1 MNGVSSR
8 SRIILFGAVFIVA
21 LLALLPMRTGMEW
34 LGLSDRGVAARSADG
49 SVWNGQLIE
58 SQFGDAALG
67 NVDAG
72 LNLFPLMLGRAR
84 VAVARSPDNAAIFGD
99 FRGTISVSGI
109 SDMNATL
116 PADWLFA
123 PLPVSALELEN
134 VTVEFDNGQCADADG
149 LVRARIGGSLGG
161 IALPEA
167 LVGNAACE
175 DDALLLPLI
184 SQSGMEQMDVRILA
198 DGDFSAELRITVAN
212 EDARQQLAQSGF
224 APGPNGYQMSVQGR
238 F

>member
-1 MNGVSSR
+1 MNGASSK
-8 SRIILFGAVFIVA
+8 SRIILFGAVFLLA

-34 LGLSDRGVAARSADG
+34 LGLSDRGMAARSAHG

-72 LNLFPLMLGRAR
+72 LNLFPLMLGRPR
-84 VAVARSPDNAAIFGD
+84 VAVARSPDNAAILGD
-99 FRGTISVSGI
+99 FRGAISVSGI

-123 PLPVSALELEN
+123 PLPISALELEN
-134 VTVEFDNGQCADADG
+134 VTVEFDNGQCVNADG

-167 LVGNAACE
+167 LVGNAAC
-175 DDALLLPLI
+175 DDGALLLPLI

-198 DGDFSAELRITVAN
+198 GGDYSAELRLMVAN
-212 EDARQQLAQSGF
+212 EDARQRLAQSGF
-224 APGPNGYQMSVQGR
+224 APGPNGYQLSVQGQ